1 MPDHLPPTSRLSLS
15 RGTID
20 GLRIAPR
27 WPASQVILEAEVLQC
42 LLDAQALLPSTLRL
56 LVTRGF
62 ECSQGKLGGFRRLVR
77 RLGIAVFRC
86 CYRHRH
92 DEIDAIFGANGHD
105 LDGRHVDVSLVLHG
119 RRVRLLP
126 LGVFTPLRWQQRR
139 VRRHADAVAAAKDA
153 LQRCGFD
160 LHPNATESLQI
171 HCDHRGTTL
180 AEPSR

>member
-20 GLRIAPR
+20 GLCIAPR

-105 LDGRHVDVSLVLHG
+105 LDGRHVDVSLVRHG

-126 LGVFTPLRWQQRR
+126 LGVFTPLRWQQHR
-139 VRRHADAVAAAKDA
+139 VSRHAEAVAAAKDA

>member
-1 MPDHLPPTSRLSLS
+1 M
-15 RGTID
+15 
-20 GLRIAPR
+20 
-27 WPASQVILEAEVLQC
+27 
-42 LLDAQALLPSTLRL
+42 
-56 LVTRGF
+56 
-62 ECSQGKLGGFRRLVR
+62 VR

-119 RRVRLLP
+119 QRLRLLP
-126 LGVFTPLRWQQRR
+126 LGVFTPLRWQQQR
-139 VRRHADAVAAAKDA
+139 VSRHADAVAAAKDA

-171 HCDHRGTTL
+171 HCDYRGTTL